1 MSIISQKI
9 CTIGDF
15 GVGKTSL
22 IRRFVEREFSDEYL
36 STVGVKISRKT
47 MDLETD
53 KPDNSSIKVQ
63 FLIWDIEGKTK
74 FKGIAPSYLQGA
86 KGAIIVADLTRKET
100 IFNLQE
106 HIDLFASINPQKT
119 KIILAFNKFDLVE
132 KEKIINVIEDE
143 LISKNNKIISTYYTS
158 AKTGENVDKMFYTLA
173 ENIIAEK

>member
-47 MDLETD
+47 MNLATN
-53 KPDNSSIKVQ
+53 KPNNSIKVQ

-100 IFNLQE
+100 ILNLQE
-106 HIDLFASINPQKT
+106 HIDLFASINPKKT
-119 KIILAFNKFDLVE
+119 KIILAFNKFDLVDQE
-132 KEKIINVIEDE
+132 KQINIIKDE

-158 AKTGENVDKMFYTLA
+158 AKTGENVDNMFYTLA